1 MGVEP
6 AGPETLLRAEGL
18 RQVYDG
24 RVVVEVEAIE
34 VRAGEVLALLG
45 PNGAGKS
52 TLMRLL
58 AGLEKP
64 ERGRLYYKGRAV
76 EPGDRELRA
85 AAVAVLQRPYLW
97 RGTVRY
103 NVEYGLRVRGI
114 PAAERR
120 SRAGAALDTLG
131 ARELEEVPV
140 NALSGGEAQR
150 VALARAL
157 APRPEILFLDEPTAD
172 LDVTVR
178 RLLLADLERI
188 VSDAA
193 PAVVL
198 ITHDAAEAFAL
209 ANRVAVFEEGR
220 IVQTGTPA
228 EIFESPATEF
238 VASFT
243 GAEFLLSGE
252 IAETGDGTVMV
263 RLDTGQRVEVQGSGD
278 AGLRVKVAYRPE
290 DVVVVP
296 AESSAQQTSARNRY
310 PARVAHLN
318 PSGGLV
324 RLRLEADGLRLEAMI
339 TRHALEELRLE
350 VGSRVVAQIKATA
363 LHTFPI

>member
-1 MGVEP
+1 MRVGLLVVAWLFLALGPVAADEKKPADEP
-6 AGPETLLRAEGL
+6 A
-18 RQVYDG
+18 
-24 RVVVEVEAIE
+24 
-34 VRAGEVLALLG
+34 
-45 PNGAGKS
+45 K
-52 TLMRLL
+52 
-58 AGLEKP
+58 KP
-64 ERGRLYYKGRAV
+64 
-76 EPGDRELRA
+76 A
-85 AAVAVLQRPYLW
+85 AKAKPLTTEQAADAVL
-97 RGTVRY
+97 
-103 NVEYGLRVRGI
+103 N
-114 PAAERR
+114 A
-120 SRAGAALDTLG
+120 
-131 ARELEEVPV
+131 V
-140 NALSGGEAQR
+140 NANDEEALK
-150 VALARAL
+150 ALA
-157 APRPEILFLDEPTAD
+157 EKDEPDPWLVAD
-172 LDVTVR
+172 LLCYR
-178 RLLLADLERI
+178 GE
-188 VSDAA
+188 
-193 PAVVL
+193 
-198 ITHDAAEAFAL
+198 HDAAEAFAL

-296 AESSAQQTSARNRY
+296 AESSSQQTSARNRY

-324 RLRLEADGLRLEAMI
+324 RLRLEADGLQLEAMI

>member
-131 ARELEEVPV
+131 ARELEDVPV

-157 APRPEILFLDEPTAD
+157 APKI
-172 LDVTVR
+172 
-178 RLLLADLERI
+178 
-188 VSDAA
+188 
-193 PAVVL
+193 
-198 ITHDAAEAFAL
+198 
-209 ANRVAVFEEGR
+209 
-220 IVQTGTPA
+220 
-228 EIFESPATEF
+228 
-238 VASFT
+238 
-243 GAEFLLSGE
+243 
-252 IAETGDGTVMV
+252 
-263 RLDTGQRVEVQGSGD
+263 
-278 AGLRVKVAYRPE
+278 
-290 DVVVVP
+290 
-296 AESSAQQTSARNRY
+296 
-310 PARVAHLN
+310 
-318 PSGGLV
+318 
-324 RLRLEADGLRLEAMI
+324 
-339 TRHALEELRLE
+339 
-350 VGSRVVAQIKATA
+350 RVVAVSPGDMAAHGLAPGDRVRVATRRGDITLKVRSDRGVPEGMLSIPFCFA
-363 LHTFPI
+363 EAPANVLTNPQLDPVGMIPEFKFCAARIERIAERAAAE